1 MENNKRSAE
10 EALNG
15 STSSRQ
21 CLHHQE
27 DASWGAPIA
36 SDQRAD
42 SAQPSGSSLA
52 PIRRQLPRHSRRQIS
67 NDDLLASID
76 RTDQHLANCL
86 SLAESALAMIE
97 DRSPPEVGL
106 VRERL
111 ARAKARIMGEMS
123 AIISLFLL
131 DFTLKISDHS
141 FLEYFRSNCSV
152 GESSISHGSCSRICQ
167 CQGHRSG
174 GSIA

>member
-1 MENNKRSAE
+1 MENNKRSAK

-15 STSSRQ
+15 STSSCR
-21 CLHHQE
+21 CPCRQE

-36 SDQRAD
+36 LDQRAN
-42 SAQPSGSSLA
+42 STQPSGSSLA
-52 PIRRQLPRHSRRQIS
+52 PIRRQLPHHLRRQIS

-76 RTDQHLANCL
+76 RTVQHLANYL

-111 ARAKARIMGEMS
+111 ARAEARIMGELS
-123 AIISLFLL
+123 AIISLFFL
-131 DFTLKISDHS
+131 DFTLNISDHS
-141 FLEYFRSNCSV
+141 FLEYFRSNRSV
-152 GESSISHGSCSRICQ
+152 GESSISRGSCNEIRQ
-167 CQGHRSG
+167 C
-174 GSIA
+174 

>member
-1 MENNKRSAE
+1 MRSWRATRGLPKKPSTDPHHHANALVIKRTHLGVFHHFGSKSQLRP
-10 EALNG
+10 AL
-15 STSSRQ
+15 
-21 CLHHQE
+21 
-27 DASWGAPIA
+27 
-36 SDQRAD
+36 
-42 SAQPSGSSLA
+42 GSSLA
-52 PIRRQLPRHSRRQIS
+52 PIRRQFPRHPRQQIS

-131 DFTLKISDHS
+131 DFTLKIFYHS

-152 GESSISHGSCSRICQ
+152 GESSISRGSCGRI
-167 CQGHRSG
+167 
-174 GSIA
+174 